1 MTFTFSG
8 RNIGWVGRRGP
19 GAGRAEV
26 RIDGIRVGTV
36 SQAASTIRYRGIV
49 FSRTLGVGG
58 RHTIEIRPLGDGRV
72 DVDAFVT
79 LP

>member
-1 MTFTFSG
+1 MTFVFSG
-8 RNIGWVGRRGP
+8 RNLGWVGRRGP

-26 RIDGIRVGTV
+26 RIDGVRVAIV
-36 SQAASTIRYRGIV
+36 SQSATTIRYRTIV
-49 FSRTLGVGG
+49 FSRTLATGG
-58 RHTIEIRPLGDGRV
+58 LHKLEIRPLGDGRV